1 MCWARNF
8 LLHLLFK
15 KEWTAD
21 IYNNMDDLK
30 SIIVSEKKQDR
41 KDYGLYDFICVKF

>member
-1 MCWARNF
+1 MLSKKCF
-8 LLHLLFK
+8 FTSTFK

-30 SIIVSEKKQDR
+30 SIIVSEKKQDT
-41 KDYGLYDFICVKF
+41 KEYGLYDFICVKF